1 MDKEEGLS
9 LFGLRGRYT
18 EQQART
24 ARRSYQPAQK
34 RFAATKKA
42 GRMGLERNGTHYGTQ
57 MQNLGNKTKK
67 ATVEGS
73 LFKSLTCC
81 F

>member
-18 EQQART
+18 EQKART

-57 MQNLGNKTKK
+57 MQNLGNETKK